1 MVISCGVVGCAK
13 NRSNAP
19 KEGFFR
25 LPSLVNRVK
34 PLNSE
39 HLRVLKICP
48 LLGGSLTKTV
58 TFGTKHFCPLF
69 KVCPLFG
76 MSAIGRFHFTNETS
90 QKFRKEF
97 NIACLWKLFY
107 FRQTSNSVRTIQAR
121 LASKFK
127 SWIQKIIS
135 YFFTRVSLWSKC
147 KEEKMKWK

>member
-1 MVISCGVVGCAK
+1 MSVIK
-13 NRSNAP
+13 R
-19 KEGFFR
+19 
-25 LPSLVNRVK
+25 
-34 PLNSE
+34 
-39 HLRVLKICP
+39 CP

-76 MSAIGRFHFTNETS
+76 MSTIGRFHFTNETS
-90 QKFRKEF
+90 QKFSRQMRDVWLSRINPKNLTLSQLLEK
-97 NIACLWKLFY
+97 NSTLHVCGSY

>member
-90 QKFRKEF
+90 QKLSGQMRDVWLSSINPKNLTLSQLLE
-97 NIACLWKLFY
+97 K
-107 FRQTSNSVRTIQAR
+107 NSTLHVCG
-121 LASKFK
+121 
-127 SWIQKIIS
+127 S
-135 YFFTRVSLWSKC
+135 YFILGRPATLLEPSKQD
-147 KEEKMKWK
+147 

>member
-19 KEGFFR
+19 KEGFFS

-90 QKFRKEF
+90 QKLSGQMRDVWLSSINPKNLTVSAFRKEF

-121 LASKFK
+121 LDS
-127 SWIQKIIS
+127 Q
-135 YFFTRVSLWSKC
+135 V
-147 KEEKMKWK
+147 